1 MTLGS
6 IRYDKLFDY
15 SDTLK
20 DDKAKKLVKKYYD
33 DLHGEVNTLI
43 MKRNFKRDLE
53 GKFIYPYFMPQWL
66 TNSIQT

>member
-15 SDTLK
+15 SDSLK
-20 DDKAKKLVKKYYD
+20 DDRAKDLVKKYYD
-33 DLHGEVNTLI
+33 ELQGKINTELI
-43 MKRNFKRDLE
+43 ERNYRRELE
-53 GKFIYPYFMPQWL
+53 GNFIYPYFMPQWL

>member
-15 SDTLK
+15 SDNLA
-20 DDKAKKLVKKYYD
+20 DDRAKELVKKYYD
-33 DLHGEVNTLI
+33 ELHGDINKQILNKNIVRL
-43 MKRNFKRDLE
+43 RE
-53 GKFIYPYFMPQWL
+53 GKLIYPYFMPQWL